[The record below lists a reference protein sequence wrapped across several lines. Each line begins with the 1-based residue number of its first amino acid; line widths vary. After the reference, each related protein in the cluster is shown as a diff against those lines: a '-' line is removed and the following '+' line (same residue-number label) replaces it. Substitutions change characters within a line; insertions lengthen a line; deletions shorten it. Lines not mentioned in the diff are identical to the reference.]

1 MSTKRIIKDG
11 EDITE
16 SVKQAV
22 SKLGLSPEIM
32 ERCSVLLILQLHVTI
47 LSGAENPFKAIHEIN
62 YLETDSSESR
72 TKPPTLFKGKILRG
86 LWHKHYE
93 GTGMQFLAMNLL
105 NQLKH
110 NKRVLGASLPDLS
123 ARIAENEKTGTK
135 KFFELEDIPEIANE
149 FSIINFQRR
158 ADAKIITGHWI
169 IYAIHNEKKY
179 YLTLA
184 RHEDLDDKIRSHIDS
199 ICLGEFPFLKDILPN
214 KN

>member
-22 SKLGLSPEIM
+22 SRLGLSPQVM
-32 ERCSVLLILQLHVTI
+32 ERCSVLLISQFHVTI
-47 LSGAENPFKAIHEIN
+47 LSGAENPFKAIREIN
-62 YLETDSSESR
+62 YLETDSPESR
-72 TKPPTLFKGKILRG
+72 TKAPTLFKGIFLGG

-93 GTGMQFLAMNLL
+93 GTGMQSLAMNLL

-110 NKRVLGASLPDLS
+110 NKRVMGESLPDLAS
-123 ARIAENEKTGTK
+123 RIAENEKTGAK
-135 KFFELEDIPEIANE
+135 KFFEPEDIPEIVNE
-149 FSIINFQRR
+149 FSITNFKRR

-169 IYAIHNEKKY
+169 IYAIHNEEKY

-184 RHEDLDDKIRSHIDS
+184 RHDDPDEQIRNHIDA
-199 ICLGEFPFLKDILPN
+199 ICLEEFPFLKDVLPIIN
-214 KN
+214 